1 MKFKLDENLPT
12 ELAADLRALGH
23 DAETVLDE
31 GLRGAADSTLVQV
44 AAAEGR
50 VLLTLDKGIANLLQY
65 PPQEHAGLVLLRPD
79 SSGRRAVLEFMRAL
93 LPRLLEMELQ
103 KKVTVAGPSRIRSR

>member
-1 MKFKLDENLPT
+1 VKFKLDENLPT

-31 GLRGAADSTLVQV
+31 GLRGAVDSALVRV
-44 AAAEGR
+44 ATAEGR
-50 VLLTLDKGIANLLQY
+50 ILLTLDKGIANLLQY
-65 PPQEHAGLVLLRPD
+65 PPHEHAGLVLFRPD
-79 SSGRRAVLEFMRAL
+79 SSGRRAVLEFMRAF